1 MNEKLE
7 YAKMI
12 DSTENTFNITYKPIK
27 KRRLKKKRD
36 LDSVKRQVIDKVNSE
51 VEDVTLGQNIEEE
64 NTAPLENNVIIRKAT
79 DKKKSGAKSVVL
91 SVQLAVI
98 GALIATIFLTNALNA
113 NSGINTF
120 FRQMFAPSPVVSTDN
135 RTYSDF
141 VPTLAMDEHSISE
154 GVITVSGEGSVYS
167 TLDGKVKNVNFDSE
181 TGKYSVEIYHSDNF
195 TSVYSGLD
203 YFYGTVGGEVYKTM
217 PLGYSLGQ
225 MEVCFMA
232 MGEMITNYQIVDDS
246 VVWEV

>member
-27 KRRLKKKRD
+27 KRRLKKKSD
-36 LDSVKRQVIDKVNSE
+36 LDLVKRQVIDKVNSS
-51 VEDVTLGQNIEEE
+51 VENVYEEQNIEENIAIE
-64 NTAPLENNVIIRKAT
+64 ENNVTIKKVQGRKKT
-79 DKKKSGAKSVVL
+79 GAKSVVV

-98 GALIATIFLTNALNA
+98 GALIATIFLTNAFNA

-120 FRQMFAPSPVVSTDN
+120 FRQMFEPSPVVSTDN
-135 RTYSDF
+135 RTFSDF
-141 VPTLAMDEHSISE
+141 VPTLATNTHTVSD
-154 GVITVSGEGSVYS
+154 GVIAVSGEGSVYA
-167 TLDGKVKNVNFDSE
+167 TLDGKVKNVNFDAE

-195 TSVYSGLD
+195 SSVYSGLD
-203 YFYGTVGGEVYKTM
+203 YFYGAVHGTVYKTM
-217 PLGYSLGQ
+217 PLGYSLGE
-225 MEVCFMA
+225 MEVCFMN